1 MRPFLRHGQRLLVA
15 KVEPGKLRP
24 GDMVLFCRRV
34 DARPRIHRIRRIFK
48 TAEGEKFLIRGDNL
62 SRCDG
67 IFAAECIKGVAVARI
82 SGGVTRDIA
91 GIELGAGLL
100 LAPLFFRVRE
110 LAIFIL
116 AFLLRFM
123 YSFIRIEKARYL
135 DATGGFCLVYS
146 CRGWKVGKKQSS
158 DRVWVHPLF
167 AKTPLL
173 KQIMSE
179 K

>member
-24 GDMVLFCRRV
+24 GDMVLFCRL
-34 DARPRIHRIRRIFK
+34 DTEQARIHRIRRILQ
-48 TAEGEKFLIRGDNL
+48 TAEGKKFLIRGDNL

-67 IFAAECIKGVAVARI
+67 IFDVECIKGVAVARI

-123 YSFIRIEKARYL
+123 YSFISIEKARYL
-135 DATGGFCLVYS
+135 DATGDFCLVYS
-146 CRGWKVGKKQSS
+146 WRGWKVCKRRSS
-158 DRVWVHPLF
+158 GRVWVHSLF